1 MRNDFSRSVLF
12 TNDLFLSKNIPQ
24 VTANRWE
31 QKSLA
36 GAGTQ
41 GMCTSNAQK
50 TAGST
55 KEEGKSILLQGSNH
69 KASTRAGTLSA
80 VWDTK
85 HSLTP
90 QDTVNKKLLSLESQQ
105 DNDGRRLG
113 LSNERNS
120 PSEPC

>member
-1 MRNDFSRSVLF
+1 MRNYFSRSVPF
-12 TNDLFLSKNIPQ
+12 TNDLFLSKNISQ

-41 GMCTSNAQK
+41 GMCRQCSENSRQYQ
-50 TAGST
+50 GGR
-55 KEEGKSILLQGSNH
+55 KEHSPSGQQPQSLHEGWH
-69 KASTRAGTLSA
+69 PLSA
-80 VWDTK
+80 VWGTK